1 MPIQLPSFIVYR
13 SSAGSGK
20 TYSLVR
26 QYLTIALKDPSPAA
40 YMRILAIT
48 FTNNAAAEMK
58 DRIVSRLHDF
68 SQMHQLPPTDGAWVL
83 FNEIREMH
91 DMDPLELE
99 SRAEKM
105 LSHILHH
112 YSGFAV
118 STIDSFIHKI
128 VRSFA
133 RDLGRHPDFDIE
145 MDMDQVLEEVVD
157 RCLDQVG
164 RDQHITDYLKSLILF
179 QMEDGKSW
187 NPKKIM
193 LDFSKSLVSE
203 KGIQALERQNGL
215 TLSDFTRI
223 RTELVNLLDTLEAPP
238 KAMAK
243 RAFDLL
249 SSCSIDPEDHYYK
262 GKGLYFKLGELSE
275 EVLINQDKNSLMNP
289 TFSGNWPKALEVKW
303 IGKNAGPDVK
313 ARFEQVA
320 DDVEKEIHA
329 LYEWYHSPDLN
340 RCFLIQRILKNFF
353 ALGLIH
359 YLHHV
364 AEDLKEEKNFL
375 MIDDFHQ
382 MVSKVISENHA
393 PFIYE
398 KVGEKFEHILFD
410 EFQDTSELQW
420 RNFLPLV
427 QECLAKEGSVFVV
440 GDGKQSIYRWRNG
453 NVRQFVELP
462 NIHETPNVAGLAA
475 AMMEHF
481 DEPSRGINY
490 NYRSAENI
498 VTFNNGLFES
508 YKAHLGEHETVYED
522 HVQEVRG
529 KGKGMVQLNWCADP
543 QQPKELIYTQ
553 IIDIINQCRQDG
565 FRLSDITILTRKG
578 KKESGPIAQAIKD
591 YNLQAAPDEKILVS
605 TQDSFLLSLSPKVR
619 LIMAYLVYLT
629 SPKESYFRFDLI
641 RCLAE
646 VFPDTVDRGAFL
658 DECMEHWKED
668 GKEGYRFADIKS
680 VILKWNQNLR
690 MSWPTGKSAFEMAK
704 AMINAVEME
713 MDEYVE
719 FLLDQLAQR
728 SKQIGFQPAELKR
741 WWDKAQ
747 EKLCINASGVQDAV
761 KMMTIHRSKGLEFP
775 VVIYPRFNGNV
786 PGGFLWM
793 DTSQEQLPIQDALI
807 NYKASRP
814 KYYQPAD
821 MHKEFWDVQLDD
833 ANLIYVAQTRPT
845 QRLYILQ
852 EIKEEVAKQET
863 QSLEPPKA
871 KKGKKKEPEPS
882 QEDRSTWGFHDFLW
896 HHMSTHGEEVEKDI
910 WRYGKREAPL
920 AEKKKEEIPSIEM
933 SAKMYQVDEKKLR
946 LSATKKQTMQEIW
959 EKGRWGEQVHVLFQ
973 LFVQGWS
980 EEEAIKQLMRS
991 DRSIDEDRKWLL
1003 SHEWKKALQDSTMN
1017 QFRAMKLQWSIEQ
1030 PILMADASELRPDL
1044 FAWSQER
1051 DKIWLV
1057 DFKTGK
1063 ESEKH
1068 EQQILGYAQVISE
1081 ICKAPVQAALL
1092 YTQEMIWK
1100 NC

>member
-26 QYLTIALKDPSPAA
+26 QYLTLALKDPNPAA

-68 SQMHQLPPTDGAWVL
+68 SQMSQLPPTDGAWAL
-83 FNEIREMH
+83 FNEIRGVH
-91 DMDPLELE
+91 DLDPLELE

-105 LSHILHH
+105 LAHILHH

-164 RDQHITDYLKSLILF
+164 RDQAITDYLKSLILF

-203 KGIQALERQNGL
+203 KGVRALERQNGL
-215 TLSDFTRI
+215 TLNDFTQI
-223 RTELVNLLDTLEAPP
+223 RRDLSDLLEQLESPP

-249 SSCSIDPEDHYYK
+249 SYCSIDPEDHYYK
-262 GKGLYFKLGELSE
+262 GKGLYFKLGDLAENVIISP
-275 EVLINQDKNSLMNP
+275 DKNSLMNP
-289 TFSGNWPKALEVKW
+289 TFSGNWPKAIEVKW

-313 ARFEQVA
+313 AKFQQVA
-320 DDVEKEIHA
+320 DDVEKEVHA

-359 YLHHV
+359 YLHHI
-364 AEDLKEEKNFL
+364 AESLKEEKNFL

-462 NIHETPNVAGLAA
+462 GIIETPNVAGLAA
-475 AMMEHF
+475 AMNEHF
-481 DEPSRGINY
+481 QEPSRGINH

-498 VTFNNGLFES
+498 VTFNNELFES
-508 YKAHLGEHETVYED
+508 YKSKLGEHEAVYLD
-522 HVQEVRG
+522 HQQEVKG
-529 KGKGMVQLNWCADP
+529 KGKGLVQLNWCSD
-543 QQPKELIYTQ
+543 PKEPREILYKQ
-553 IIDIINQCRQDG
+553 IIEIINQCRKDG
-565 FRLSDITILTRKG
+565 FKLSDITLLTRKG

-591 YNLQAAPDEKILVS
+591 YNLSAAPEDKILVS

-619 LIMAYLVYLT
+619 LIMSYLIYLT
-629 SPKESYFRFDLI
+629 APNESYFRFDLI

-646 VFPDTVDRGAFL
+646 VFPESVDRGAFL
-658 DECMEHWKED
+658 DACMEHWKTED
-668 GKEGYRFADIKS
+668 KEGYRFADIKEVVLS
-680 VILKWNQNLR
+680 WNPKLP
-690 MSWPTGKSAFEMAK
+690 MKWPTGKSAFEMAK
-704 AMINAVEME
+704 AMISALEME
-713 MDEYVE
+713 IDEYVE
-719 FLLDQLAQR
+719 FLLDQLSQR
-728 SKQIGFQPAELKR
+728 AKQIGFQPAELKR

-747 EKLCINASGVQDAV
+747 DKLCINASGVQDAV
-761 KMMTIHRSKGLEFP
+761 KMMTVHRSKGLEFP
-775 VVIYPRFNGNV
+775 VVIYPRFNSNV

-793 DTSQEQLPIQDALI
+793 DTAQEQLPIQDALI
-807 NYKASRP
+807 NYKASAP
-814 KYYQPAD
+814 KYFQPAD
-821 MHKEFWDVQLDD
+821 MHKEYWDVQLDD

-852 EIKEEVAKQET
+852 EIKEEE
-863 QSLEPPKA
+863 E
-871 KKGKKKEPEPS
+871 KKEDGKKDEGKTTKS
-882 QEDRSTWGFHDFLW
+882 KKKSTGDDSSDRSEWAFHHYLRN
-896 HHMSTHGEEVEKDI
+896 MMMQKGVEVEKDI
-910 WRYGKREAPL
+910 WRIGNRDAPIK
-920 AEKKKEEIPSIEM
+920 EKEKEEVPSIEM
-933 SAKMYQVDEKKLR
+933 NAKMYQVEEKQLR
-946 LSATKKQTMQEIW
+946 LSATRKQTMQEIW
-959 EKGRWGEQVHVLFQ
+959 EKGKWGEQVHVLFQ
-973 LFVQGWS
+973 RYVQGWNAD
-980 EEEAIKQLMRS
+980 EAIDEIIKS
-991 DRSIDEDRKWLL
+991 DRTLDAQRIQMLRQ
-1003 SHEWKKALQDSTMN
+1003 EWKKAEGDDTMK
-1017 QFRAMKLQWSIEQ
+1017 QFRMMQLQWAIEQ
-1030 PILMADASELRPDL
+1030 PILMASAKELRPDL
-1044 FAWSQER
+1044 FAWSKEG

-1063 ESEKH
+1063 VSEKH

-1081 ICKAPVQAALL
+1081 ICKAPVHAALL
-1092 YTQEMIWK
+1092 YTQEMKWK